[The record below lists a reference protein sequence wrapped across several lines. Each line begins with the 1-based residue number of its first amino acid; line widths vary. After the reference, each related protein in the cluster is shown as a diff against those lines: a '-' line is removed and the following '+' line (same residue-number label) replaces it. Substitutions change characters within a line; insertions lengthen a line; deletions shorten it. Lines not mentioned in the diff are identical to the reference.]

1 MPNKRKYFY
10 GNERQRRW
18 YEVHFRFARGKPE
31 MPLQLKRGT
40 FAQAVEY
47 VEQKLFAK
55 GSIYYGRPPLSVTVR
70 RVSWTSEE

>member
-10 GNERQRRW
+10 GSDRQGRL
-18 YEVHFRFARGKPE
+18 YEVHFRFKGGKPE
-31 MPLQLKRGT
+31 RPLQVKTGT

-55 GSIYYGRPPLSVTVR
+55 GSIQYGRPPLSVTVR
-70 RVSWTSEE
+70 RVSWSGEE